1 MSSEHVGVAAYVQEI
16 APLQGNFSV
25 QATNLFFI
33 LKFRGLVIP
42 SKDEKWP
49 KA

>member
-1 MSSEHVGVAAYVQEI
+1 MFLVLVNEC
-16 APLQGNFSV
+16 
-25 QATNLFFI
+25 FFI

-49 KA
+49 KAKLSNIALKTR